1 MLRPP
6 PRPRS
11 TTVSSAASSI
21 ALAKED
27 PRSPTRPRSGSL
39 FPPSALPCST
49 TPYFTLPISL
59 FTLHRLPRFP
69 ARVALRASLRS
80 VYLGSP
86 LASVHHSPF
95 DSASLP
101 PPGNLR
107 LSVLLRSA
115 HSSPFT
121 FHSFSPSPRFI
132 HHPSSI
138 IHHPS
143 SLPLT
148 TPHPGIS
155 ALADGQCVESSPAR
169 AWRCGHRLPGS

>member
-1 MLRPP
+1 MTGPGVGAAP
-6 PRPRS
+6 S
-11 TTVSSAASSI
+11 TSSSFYDCVLCRVLHSLGEGGSSFSYSSSI
-21 ALAKED
+21 RK
-27 PRSPTRPRSGSL
+27 PFPTIC
-39 FPPSALPCST
+39 PPLLHHSHLIPLRCPLRATFGCLPH
-49 TPYFTLPISL
+49 FARLTLPISL

-115 HSSPFT
+115 HSSYFT
-121 FHSFSPSPRFI
+121 FHSSCPPPLRAALPCSRAVQ
-132 HHPSSI
+132 HPLS
-138 IHHPS
+138 
-143 SLPLT
+143 
-148 TPHPGIS
+148 
-155 ALADGQCVESSPAR
+155 E
-169 AWRCGHRLPGS
+169 